1 MIPASAEQ
9 AAQRISRVRQ
19 ARALVP
25 GVLTATLVALAA
37 AFVSEHYGGPLF
49 LYALLFGMSLNFLA
63 KEPPT
68 AAGINFASRTVL
80 RLGVALLGARITV
93 GSLVDLGAA
102 PVLLVLGGLLSTIGF
117 SCLLARYLKRP
128 NEEGLLTG
136 GAVGICGASAA
147 LAISAALP
155 NSESAQR
162 MTLLTVV
169 GVTALSTLAMI
180 LYPALA
186 TLLNLDAQ
194 ATAVFFGGTIHDVA
208 QVVGAG
214 YMVSEEVAQTATL
227 VKLFRVA
234 LLVPVVFAISLAFRK
249 RQPGEGTA
257 APLLPGFLLGFVL
270 LVLANSF
277 GLLGTALPQ
286 TLGSVS
292 RWCLV
297 IAIAALGVKT
307 SFGDLRHMGWK
318 PVLMIVANTLFLA
331 SFVLIGLALLGHL

>member
-1 MIPASAEQ
+1 MSAVD
-9 AAQRISRVRQ
+9 AAAPGFLSSRVRQ
-19 ARALVP
+19 VRALAP

-49 LYALLFGMSLNFLA
+49 LYALLFGMSLNFLG
-63 KEPPT
+63 KESTT
-68 AAGINFASRTVL
+68 APGIEFASRTVL
-80 RLGVALLGARITV
+80 RVGVALQGARLTL
-93 GSLVDLGAA
+93 GSLVELGAG
-102 PVLLVLGGLLSTIGF
+102 PVLLVMGGLVSTIGF

-128 NEEGLLTG
+128 QEEGLLTG

-155 NSESAQR
+155 NNETAQR

-186 TLLNLDAQ
+186 TLLQLDEQ
-194 ATAVFFGGTIHDVA
+194 STAVFFGGTIHDVA

-214 YMVSEEVAQTATL
+214 YMVSEKVAQSATL

-234 LLVPVVFAISLAFRK
+234 LLVPVVFAISLAFRNRHGADGRK
-249 RQPGEGTA
+249 T
-257 APLLPGFLLGFVL
+257 PLLPGFLVGFVL
-270 LVLANSF
+270 LVAANSF

-286 TLGSVS
+286 ALGSVS

-318 PVLMIVANTLFLA
+318 PVLMIVANTIFLGA
-331 SFVLIGLALLGHL
+331 FVLIGMALLGRL

>member
-1 MIPASAEQ
+1 MTPASPNS
-9 AAQRISRVRQ
+9 AALVVSRVRQ
-19 ARALVP
+19 LRELLP

-63 KEPPT
+63 KENTT
-68 AAGINFASRTVL
+68 APGINFASRSVL
-80 RLGVALLGARITV
+80 RLGVALLGARITL
-93 GSLVDLGAA
+93 GSLIELGAG
-102 PVLLVLGGLLSTIGF
+102 PVLLVIAGLLSTIAF

-128 NEEGLLTG
+128 QEEGLLTG

-155 NSESAQR
+155 NTESGQR

-186 TLLNLDAQ
+186 TFLHLDAQ
-194 ATAVFFGGTIHDVA
+194 STAIFFGGTIHDVA

-214 YMVSEEVAQTATL
+214 YMVSEQVAQTATL

-234 LLVPVVFAISLAFRK
+234 LLVPVVFAISLAFRR
-249 RQPGEGTA
+249 RQGCEA
-257 APLLPGFLLGFVL
+257 SSAPLLPGFLIGFVL
-270 LVLANSF
+270 LVLANSM
-277 GLLGTALPQ
+277 GLLGTELPQ
-286 TLGSVS
+286 ALGSVS

-307 SFGDLRHMGWK
+307 SFGELRHMGWR
-318 PVLMIVANTLFLA
+318 PVLLIVSNTIFLA
-331 SFVLIGLALLGHL
+331 MFVLIGMAMLGRL